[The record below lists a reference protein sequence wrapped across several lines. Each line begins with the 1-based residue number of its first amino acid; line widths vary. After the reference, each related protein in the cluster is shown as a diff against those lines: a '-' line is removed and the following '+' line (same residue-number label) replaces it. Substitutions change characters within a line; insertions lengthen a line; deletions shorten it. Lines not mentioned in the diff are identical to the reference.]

1 MTISDVDVVLRTV
14 SRIFEACRTRGGW
27 DAGSRTEV
35 TDKQARILRQLDDRD
50 PTMVGELAEFLGVTA
65 STMSLNL
72 KRLDE
77 MGCVTRDRDPDDRR
91 VMNVRLTDR
100 GRRLRDA
107 SSLLD
112 PARVDA
118 VLRAL
123 RPEERERA
131 LEGAVLLAEGA
142 DRAAARSD
150 RYLDALTRGGATSGH
165 DRE

>member
-1 MTISDVDVVLRTV
+1 MTLSDVDIVIRTV
-14 SRIFEACRTRGGW
+14 SRIVEMYRARGAW
-27 DAGSRTEV
+27 DEESGLEV

-77 MGCVTRDRDPDDRR
+77 MGCVTRARDPDDRR
-91 VMNVRLTDR
+91 VMNVRLTDL

-112 PARVDA
+112 RGRIDSALGT
-118 VLRAL
+118 LRA
-123 RPEERERA
+123 EERKRV
-131 LEGAVLLAEGA
+131 LEGLALLAEA
-142 DRAAARSD
+142 AERSAARSD
-150 RYLDALTRGGATSGH
+150 RYLEGLTR
-165 DRE
+165 

>member
-1 MTISDVDVVLRTV
+1 MATSDVDLVLRTV
-14 SRIFEACRTRGGW
+14 SRIIEACRRRGGW
-27 DAGSRTEV
+27 DAASQTEV

-77 MGCVTRDRDPDDRR
+77 MGCVTRARDPEDRR
-91 VMNVRLTDR
+91 VMNVRLTER

-112 PARVDA
+112 RGRVDA
-118 VLRAL
+118 ALRAL
-123 RPEERERA
+123 RPADRERA
-131 LEGAVLLAEGA
+131 LDGLSLLAGA
-142 DRAAARSD
+142 AERVDVRSD
-150 RYLDALTRGGATSGH
+150 RYLGALTGGEGPDA
-165 DRE
+165 